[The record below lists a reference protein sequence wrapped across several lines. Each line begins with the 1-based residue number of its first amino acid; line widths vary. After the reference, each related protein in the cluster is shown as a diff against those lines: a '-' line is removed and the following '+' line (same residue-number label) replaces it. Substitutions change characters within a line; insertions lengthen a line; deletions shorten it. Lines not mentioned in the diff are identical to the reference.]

1 MLYIDNMDELRH
13 HYRTD
18 EERQKARR
26 DTEVL
31 LMLRNAPVVL
41 VLNMRTY
48 YSGILPREIANRRVL
63 RPLREAELLLILE
76 KRLEAERHE
85 VRMAIQAGP
94 VKEATRRLAA
104 IAPTPLAFLTWFK
117 ALFEEKAMSVERVA
131 GGVTR
136 FLETYYSTVPE
147 QVWRKVVEAF
157 DDPEECIDR
166 DKLIAACDGNAALF
180 NQAVDRQGVL
190 PKDFWDPS
198 TYFTLDPELFLVHPK
213 RSLLGSG

>member
-31 LMLRNAPVVL
+31 LMLRDAPVVL

-104 IAPTPLAFLTWFK
+104 IAPTPLAFLT
-117 ALFEEKAMSVERVA
+117 
-131 GGVTR
+131 
-136 FLETYYSTVPE
+136 
-147 QVWRKVVEAF
+147 
-157 DDPEECIDR
+157 
-166 DKLIAACDGNAALF
+166 
-180 NQAVDRQGVL
+180 
-190 PKDFWDPS
+190 
-198 TYFTLDPELFLVHPK
+198 
-213 RSLLGSG
+213 